1 MYFAN
6 WTGHS
11 MVLPDNGRGRNLSNE
26 RAGCESR
33 SSNPVKDT
41 GTGVTGP
48 AQNQLNDIYDA
59 ARNQT
64 AACVTATSTIFGSA
78 CAT

>member
-11 MVLPDNGRGRNLSNE
+11 MVLPD
-26 RAGCESR
+26 
-33 SSNPVKDT
+33 KDAAEIYQT
-41 GTGVTGP
+41 NAAVADAGTGVTGP
-48 AQNQLNDIYDA
+48 AQNQLNDIYKRA
-59 ARNQT
+59 PFRPR
-64 AACVTATSTIFGSA
+64 CVTEINMIFGFA